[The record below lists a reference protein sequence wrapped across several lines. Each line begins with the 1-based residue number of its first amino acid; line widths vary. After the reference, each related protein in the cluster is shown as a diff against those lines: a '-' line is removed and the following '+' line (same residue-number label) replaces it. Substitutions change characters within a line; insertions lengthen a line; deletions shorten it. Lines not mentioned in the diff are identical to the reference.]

1 MIVSVFV
8 PERAVIEAITPPY
21 RSFKTANDFLAAAGK
36 KPIFE
41 VQYVGMKPIV
51 EANVG
56 EYSIKI
62 DKLLPDVKKSDLI
75 VIPAIYGEDT
85 ETPETNP
92 PALHAA
98 FSTSGSSLSILIE

>member
-41 VQYVGMKPIV
+41 VQYVGMKPIL
-51 EANVG
+51 EANDG

-75 VIPAIYGEDT
+75 VIPAIYGEVDK
-85 ETPETNP
+85 
-92 PALHAA
+92 ALEANRSAIPHL
-98 FSTSGSSLSILIE
+98 SSLYNNGSEVA